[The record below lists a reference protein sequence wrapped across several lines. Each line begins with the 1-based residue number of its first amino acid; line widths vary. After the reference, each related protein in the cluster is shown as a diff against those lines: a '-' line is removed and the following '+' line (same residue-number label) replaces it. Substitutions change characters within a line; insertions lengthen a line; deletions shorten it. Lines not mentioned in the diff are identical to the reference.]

1 MGRRENPIPD
11 GALELLP
18 LGARM
23 RFARHQ
29 AGMGLGALAAQLGYT
44 KAHLSAVENGT
55 TRPSRQLVLAYER
68 ALGLDPGTLL
78 AAYER
83 DAAAAV
89 HHKPALPAVDLPT
102 PSLDV
107 ALEAILTDLALSAAE
122 RALVRRM
129 VIEEAHAAAQAVR
142 ASADWWREPGPVPVC
157 CVPIAGWQ
165 WREWT
170 RQEIVDAVDRAAAE
184 AMRARIREVVVV
196 LPAGESAAM
205 AQAFHRPSF
214 AQRLQAITPVEQGA
228 PLGLGHAILQA
239 APVIRDRPFAVLLP
253 DNQFDCHG
261 SETTV
266 LEQLVAQFAARR
278 TSIIAVAK
286 LKRRRRYYGLAR
298 LRGTDRRLNVRPVAL
313 LAEKPSADH
322 PIYHADPGMEPDGI
336 YAAVGRYVC
345 SPSVLSALSYLQER
359 RPAGAAI
366 ELTDALQWL
375 IDHEAEEIAAS
386 ILPALVQ
393 LDRDET
399 IFVATQPAAETR
411 SVA

>member
-1 MGRRENPIPD
+1 
-11 GALELLP
+11 
-18 LGARM
+18 M
-23 RFARHQ
+23 RLARHH
-29 AGMGLGALAAQLGYT
+29 AGIGLGALATHLGYT

-68 ALGLDPGTLL
+68 ALGLEPGALL
-78 AAYER
+78 TAYDRETAAPSGS
-83 DAAAAV
+83 
-89 HHKPALPAVDLPT
+89 HGKPAVPVTAPSL
-102 PSLDV
+102 PSLDA
-107 ALEAILTDLALSAAE
+107 ALEAILTDLALPAAE

-129 VIEEAHAAAQAVR
+129 IFEEAQATAQAVR

-196 LPAGESAAM
+196 LPAGESAVM

-253 DNQFDCHG
+253 DNQFDCQG
-261 SETTV
+261 SDTTV
-266 LEQLVAQFAARR
+266 LEQLVAHYAARR
-278 TSIIAVAK
+278 TSIVAVAK

-298 LRGTDRRLNVRPVAL
+298 LRGSDRRLTLRPVAL
-313 LAEKPSADH
+313 LAEKPDADH
-322 PIYHADPGMEPDGI
+322 PIYHAEPGTEADGL

-345 SPSVLSALSYLQER
+345 SPAVLSALSYLQER
-359 RPAGAAI
+359 RPAGASI

-375 IDHEAEEIAAS
+375 IDHEAEEITAS

-399 IFVATQPAAETR
+399 IFVATQPAGEHR